1 MRSKLI
7 RFRGPTITPIM
18 FLMFIVACCMMLAL
32 SARVA
37 DKWQASKQTKQPN
50 LEQCPFCGHAVSR

>member
-7 RFRGPTITPIM
+7 RMRGPTITPLM
-18 FLMFIVACCMMLAL
+18 FLLFIVACCMMLAL
-32 SARVA
+32 TARVT
-37 DKWQASKQTKQPN
+37 DKWKESKQPD

>member
-7 RFRGPTITPIM
+7 RMRGPTITPLM
-18 FLMFIVACCMMLAL
+18 FLLFIVGCCMMLAL

-37 DKWQASKQTKQPN
+37 DKWKASKQTKQAN
-50 LEQCPFCGHAVSR
+50 LEQCPFCGHAVPR

>member
-18 FLMFIVACCMMLAL
+18 FLIFIVACCMMLAL

-37 DKWQASKQTKQPN
+37 DKWKEPKERN
-50 LEQCPFCGHAVSR
+50 LDLCPLCGQSVRQ